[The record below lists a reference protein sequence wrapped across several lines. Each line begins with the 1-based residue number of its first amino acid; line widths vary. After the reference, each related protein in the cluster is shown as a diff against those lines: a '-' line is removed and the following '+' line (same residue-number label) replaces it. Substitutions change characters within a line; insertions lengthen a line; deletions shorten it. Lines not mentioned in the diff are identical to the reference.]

1 MESENFKNNLII
13 TEDGSSSVFSGHFI
27 CTYHSIH
34 GAIRES
40 DHIFIQSGLC
50 YFLEKTKR
58 KHAKI
63 LEFGFGTGLNA
74 LLSLSYSQSNNLKI
88 DYSAIEAY
96 PLSTELVSALN
107 YTHNDELSKF
117 KEEFLSMHSTQNE
130 ILRIGKCFSFS
141 KSISK
146 FEDYKTSEKFDVI
159 FFDAFGP
166 DEQPHLWNRPFL
178 DKIPGLLNENGILVT
193 YSVRGFFKRALKDL
207 GFKINKLQGPPGKRE
222 ILRAEKLTF

>member
-1 MESENFKNNLII
+1 MESHYLKNNLII
-13 TEDGSSSVFSGHFI
+13 TDDGSSSVFSEKFN
-27 CTYHSIH
+27 CAYHSVH
-34 GAIRES
+34 GAIQES
-40 DHIFIQSGLC
+40 DHIFIANGLR
-50 YFLEKTKR
+50 YYHEKTNNPLI
-58 KHAKI
+58 KI

-74 LLSLSYSQSNNLKI
+74 LLSLSYSQTNGIKI

-96 PLSTELVSALN
+96 PISDELVSALN

-130 ILRIGKCFSFS
+130 ILRIGNYFSFS
-141 KSISK
+141 KSIST

-178 DKIPGLLNENGILVT
+178 DKLPEFLNPDAILIT
-193 YSVRGFFKRALKDL
+193 YSVKGTFKRALYEL
-207 GFKINKLQGPPGKRE
+207 GFKISKLKGPPGKRE
-222 ILRAEKLTF
+222 ILRAQKLTF